1 MPTLR
6 SSLAFVITLAALAIC
21 LIDSRPAYAQ
31 RAALRVA
38 DVPEA
43 VGQPINVSKSL
54 LLQEREA
61 ARSGAARDV
70 GVIVRLADDSLAS
83 YRGGVAGLRATSP
96 RALGAKRL
104 DMGSTD
110 SQRYLAYLDTRAQAF
125 AARLSARVPN
135 AKVTHQ
141 YRAGFNGM
149 ALRIPSS
156 HISSVA
162 ALQGVAAVYEDTLL
176 QPLTDTSP
184 AFINAPA
191 LWNALGGQADA
202 GEGVIVGVLDT
213 GIWPEHPSLSDPDP
227 GGKPY
232 ARPARPGPAPASST
246 PVPTRATRSPAT
258 TS

>member
-1 MPTLR
+1 M
-6 SSLAFVITLAALAIC
+6 
-21 LIDSRPAYAQ
+21 
-31 RAALRVA
+31 
-38 DVPEA
+38 
-43 VGQPINVSKSL
+43 
-54 LLQEREA
+54 
-61 ARSGAARDV
+61 
-70 GVIVRLADDSLAS
+70 
-83 YRGGVAGLRATSP
+83 
-96 RALGAKRL
+96 
-104 DMGSTD
+104 
-110 SQRYLAYLDTRAQAF
+110 
-125 AARLSARVPN
+125 PN

-162 ALQGVAAVYEDTLL
+162 ALQGVAEVYEDTLL

-232 ARPARPGPAPASST
+232 APLPGPARPCQFNTGANAGDAFACNNKLIGARRLMAT
-246 PVPTRATRSPAT
+246 YDGAVGLLPTEYTSARDDDGHGTHTAT
-258 TS
+258 TAAGNARRSLLRQALTREHLGHRAPRARDGL